1 MMLRQYLQ
9 GSRTPDAIALTP
21 TAWYTWMGSVT
32 VPAGCNVSLL
42 ELSYL
47 HKVEAGQQ
55 SDALFAHAGF
65 KSLFG
70 RHDEVPS
77 VSCGYFC

>member
-1 MMLRQYLQ
+1 M
-9 GSRTPDAIALTP
+9 
-21 TAWYTWMGSVT
+21 
-32 VPAGCNVSLL
+32 SLL

-70 RHDEVPS
+70 RHDEVR
-77 VSCGYFC
+77 VSPVGIFVNVEE

>member
-1 MMLRQYLQ
+1 MNAVGVLVRRWAVERVQ
-9 GSRTPDAIALTP
+9 RI
-21 TAWYTWMGSVT
+21 
-32 VPAGCNVSLL
+32 PAGCDVSPL

-55 SDALFAHAGF
+55 SDALFAQAGF

-70 RHDEVPS
+70 RHHEVLS
-77 VSCGYFC
+77 VPWGGGGGVLMKGTDRTPP